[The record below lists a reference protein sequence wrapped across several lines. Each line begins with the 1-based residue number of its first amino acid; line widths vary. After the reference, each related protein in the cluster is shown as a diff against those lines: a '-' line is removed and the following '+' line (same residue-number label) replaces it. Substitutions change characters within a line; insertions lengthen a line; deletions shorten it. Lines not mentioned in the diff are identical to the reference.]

1 MALSEMASVP
11 GLHVRATEPGILG
24 PQGIELTLQDDD
36 AVTER
41 CEASVHGELPALK
54 DGISGVGAARPVVA
68 CSREAHIEVVSVA
81 AERVHAA
88 LVASGPGSQAH

>member
-41 CEASVHGELPALK
+41 CEASIHGELPGVEE
-54 DGISGVGAARPVVA
+54 GISG
-68 CSREAHIEVVSVA
+68 
-81 AERVHAA
+81 
-88 LVASGPGSQAH
+88 SGRCAGLSCVFG